1 MLYYQLKYTLAE
13 ANDYRYLYEYRISI
27 NDTELDIILA
37 DEPTGALDRKTG
49 QEIMKLLLEL
59 NKQKHTIV
67 IVTHDRFIAE
77 QTERIINLKDGKIK
91 ENGTVSGDAIA
102 EGLKEGTTK

>member
-1 MLYYQLKYTLAE
+1 
-13 ANDYRYLYEYRISI
+13 
-27 NDTELDIILA
+27 
-37 DEPTGALDRKTG
+37 
-49 QEIMKLLLEL
+49 MKLLLEL